1 MMSSPTDRPLRA
13 IFEGVVDN
21 VRDILRAELALARH
35 ELNDDVVRGRSA
47 ATLIAIG
54 AAAALVG
61 LHFLLWCAVYA
72 LSLVLPL
79 WAAAGSVGLVFLIAG
94 ALAASRGVRQWR
106 SITFGPERTV
116 ATMKENVQW
125 LSRSIN

>member
-1 MMSSPTDRPLRA
+1 MTGPIPERSVRS

-47 ATLIAIG
+47 AMLIAAG
-54 AAAALVG
+54 AGAALVG
-61 LHFLLWCAVYA
+61 LHLLLWCAVYA

-79 WAAAGSVGLVFLIAG
+79 WAAAGSVGLVFTIAG
-94 ALAASRGVRQWR
+94 GLAAVRGVRQWR